1 MKPEVS
7 ERLFIEQLFKKSQQK
22 IDDKSKISNIDKL
35 TGDASTR
42 RYYRVFTEEDSYVV
56 CLDNPTEKKNTFVE
70 IQSFLKKNNVSV
82 PDIYDKDLSLG
93 YILEEDLGDKTLLSQ
108 LSSLDSIE
116 EEYNVFKAVV
126 DELIE
131 LQSISDEK
139 VKASNKIN
147 DQFDYDKLKSEMN
160 FSIKFFLKLLL
171 SIKDQQILDQIS
183 NQLGPL
189 CVRLSQ
195 EKMILTHRDFHSRN
209 IMIKND
215 QYRIIDFQDARTGI
229 AQYDLS
235 SLLDDCYYDLN
246 ESNREN
252 LKKYYYNKMK
262 DKIDQASYEVFDS
275 LYTDMAIQRV
285 FKAVG
290 SFAYIYKQR
299 GDERYLKYIGFA
311 MEKLKKYMLKDQKYN
326 ELRKLLFGLYYES

>member
-7 ERLFIEQLFKKSQQK
+7 ERLFIEQLFKKSQSK
-22 IDDKSKISNIDKL
+22 IDDKSKIKNIDKL

-42 RYYRVFTEEDSYVV
+42 RYYRVFTELDSYVV
-56 CLDNPTEKKNTFVE
+56 CLDNPTENKNTFVE
-70 IQSFLKKNNVSV
+70 IQSFLKTNNVSV
-82 PDIYDKDLSLG
+82 PDIYDTDLSLG

-108 LSSLDSIE
+108 LASLSSTQV
-116 EEYNVFKAVV
+116 EYDVYKAII

-131 LQSISDEK
+131 LQSISDDKIKE
-139 VKASNKIN
+139 SGKIN
-147 DQFDYDKLKSEMN
+147 DKFDYDKLKSEMN

-171 SIKDQQILDQIS
+171 NIKDQKVLDQIS

-189 CVRLSQ
+189 CVRLSE

-215 QYRIIDFQDARTGI
+215 QYRIIDFQDARVGI

-235 SLLDDCYYDLN
+235 SLLEDCYYDLD
-246 ESNREN
+246 EDNREK
-252 LKKYYYNKMK
+252 LKKYYYEQMK
-262 DKIDQASYEVFDS
+262 DKIEQDSYMKFDS

-285 FKAVG
+285 FKAIG
-290 SFAYIYKQR
+290 SFSYIYKQR
-299 GDERYLKYIGFA
+299 DDERYLKYIGFA
-311 MEKLKKYMLKDQKYN
+311 MEKLKKYMFKDKKYN